1 MRLSE
6 LRTPR
11 SRMALGGRE
20 GEELRRHVLGVTGEQ
35 SVLLWLRA
43 TMGDQIEVLYVADQ
57 SDTPSDLRV
66 VTSQG
71 AIGIEVKTTIYDGW
85 KRFGRSVPEEQ
96 LWTTDAQ
103 AYVWCVGPASSK
115 PEQIHI
121 VGWSATKDVRQQHT
135 AQRYTGAR
143 GGMRGQ
149 PNLPSVPTVRND
161 GPQYDFDDVGF
172 DEVEWHQTPGMREP
186 EERSE
191 WLLLH
196 EPASDPASV
205 SWLVDHAW
213 QEGREPR
220 PGIGSGTPTVAVTA
234 PVRPLAELIQW
245 IDLDTGLPRV
255 RGRKRC

>member
-11 SRMALGGRE
+11 SRMALDGRE
-20 GEELRRHVLGVTGEQ
+20 GEDLRRHVLGVTGEQ

-43 TMGDQIEVLYVADQ
+43 TMGDQIEVLDVADQ

-66 VTSQG
+66 VTSKG
-71 AIGIEVKTTIYDGW
+71 AIGIEVKTTTYDGW

-96 LWTTDAQ
+96 LWATDAQ

-121 VGWSATKDVRQQHT
+121 VGWSATTDVRQQHT

-161 GPQYDFDDVGF
+161 GPQYDVDDVGF

-186 EERSE
+186 EERGE

-196 EPASDPASV
+196 EPASAPASV

-220 PGIGSGTPTVAVTA
+220 PGFGSGTPTVAVSA

-245 IDLDTGLPRV
+245 IDHWTPDSLV
-255 RGRKRC
+255 